1 MMTPAVLAVV
11 IPTVEPE
18 PSPACVV
25 WRRVHG
31 CWDFF
36 CKAPSED
43 AERIIRWDR
52 VQMMLV
58 DEDYEVTIG

>member
-1 MMTPAVLAVV
+1 MFTPAVLAVV

-25 WRRVHG
+25 WRRVHQH
-31 CWDFF
+31 WDFF
-36 CKAPSED
+36 CKAPAYD
-43 AERIIRWDR
+43 AERIIRHDR
-52 VQMMLV
+52 RQMGLV